1 MRITQITLS
10 AGQQITC
17 MDVRDIIEACRIT
30 GGDQLADLVETCLT
44 QAERKQQQ
52 AEKDVDTLM
61 EELEEA
67 KRQHKEDLKELR
79 DDVDKLTTS
88 LVNKIYACLDR

>member
-1 MRITQITLS
+1 MRITQITLLND
-10 AGQQITC
+10 QQVTC
-17 MDVRDIIEACRIT
+17 MDVRDVVEACRTT
-30 GGDQLADLVETCLT
+30 GGDQLADLIEIILT
-44 QAERKQQQ
+44 QAERKREQ
-52 AEKDVDTLM
+52 AEKDVDTLL

-79 DDVDKLTTS
+79 DEADKLTTS